1 MMYSHSIVLNAM
13 AELNMIDKPVLFIIS
28 KYYFIM
34 QTSLVFSLIN
44 LRAIKLLRSLFIRSG
59 GKIFNL

>member
-13 AELNMIDKPVLFIIS
+13 TELNMIDKPVLFIIS

-34 QTSLVFSLIN
+34 QTSLVFSPIN
-44 LRAIKLLRSLFIRSG
+44 LRAIKLLQSLFIRSG